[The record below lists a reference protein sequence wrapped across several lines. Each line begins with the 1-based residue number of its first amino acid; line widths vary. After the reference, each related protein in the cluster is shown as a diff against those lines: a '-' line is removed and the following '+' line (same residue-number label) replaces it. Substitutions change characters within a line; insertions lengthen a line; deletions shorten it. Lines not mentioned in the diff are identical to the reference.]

1 LERWA
6 QLGEAERY
14 QLNIAEKYYREQ
26 NWKVALSEYEK
37 FLSLYEDGSGAPYA
51 QLKWSLCQL
60 QLRKPNTAIKDGFQS
75 VIDYWPDSQEA
86 VAASYLIGRAYKD
99 MGEPKPAKKAYAA
112 VLAAHPKHLV
122 ATLAR
127 VDLLDIARVEEDA
140 PRRLAL
146 WRELAFQTE
155 RTPEAAPHCNN
166 AARELAVHTFATGG
180 FDEGIEALQTVYP
193 PEQAPYQ
200 LVQHAAPPIANL
212 ASQDDTRPTAEKVA
226 DAAVAWLKS
235 QIPADTADDAAKA
248 AARTAWYCIADIQN
262 AARRFDEVP
271 RIYDQVMQT
280 YGPHDETLGRLG
292 AWLRTQARHADARN
306 VYARFQSR
314 PDGLA
319 AIAASYRE
327 ERNYDEAVRVFQNLA
342 AEDPERAVQWLSS
355 AAWSYREGGKCDEA
369 VAVYTGLLTS
379 DDEQPG
385 RWQYE
390 IGNTLKD
397 FGRLKEA
404 IAAYRQ
410 CDNFPD
416 CYTQMAWC
424 HRGLA
429 EYQEAIAL
437 YLQIV
442 AGYES
447 SASWAI
453 LQMGYTYEQAG
464 EAENAIKSFQQ
475 VCRRYPKTPHASEAH
490 VHLNDA
496 YKITVTLGGATDE

>member
-1 LERWA
+1 
-6 QLGEAERY
+6 
-14 QLNIAEKYYREQ
+14 
-26 NWKVALSEYEK
+26 
-37 FLSLYEDGSGAPYA
+37 
-51 QLKWSLCQL
+51 
-60 QLRKPNTAIKDGFQS
+60 
-75 VIDYWPDSQEA
+75 
-86 VAASYLIGRAYKD
+86 
-99 MGEPKPAKKAYAA
+99 
-112 VLAAHPKHLV
+112 
-122 ATLAR
+122 
-127 VDLLDIARVEEDA
+127 
-140 PRRLAL
+140 
-146 WRELAFQTE
+146 
-155 RTPEAAPHCNN
+155 
-166 AARELAVHTFATGG
+166 
-180 FDEGIEALQTVYP
+180 
-193 PEQAPYQ
+193 
-200 LVQHAAPPIANL
+200 
-212 ASQDDTRPTAEKVA
+212 
-226 DAAVAWLKS
+226 
-235 QIPADTADDAAKA
+235 
-248 AARTAWYCIADIQN
+248 
-262 AARRFDEVP
+262 
-271 RIYDQVMQT
+271 MQT

-292 AWLRTQARHADARN
+292 AWLRTQTRHADARN
-306 VYARFQSR
+306 VYARFESR

-319 AIAASYRE
+319 AIAASFRE

-379 DDEQPG
+379 DDQQPG